1 MKRKDYKQPAIRI
14 VKLQP
19 RKMLLSSPDASISAK
34 RGGYGTATTDTW
46 GDDE

>member
-1 MKRKDYKQPAIRI
+1 MKRKNYMEPAIRI

-19 RKMLLSSPDASISAK
+19 RKVLMSSPDTVSAS
-34 RGGYGTATTDTW
+34 RRDYGSATTDTW